1 VQLNCN
7 GFDRHFE
14 QMESRL
20 HTCVVGKLSEK
31 ENQVRVHAK
40 RGVGEEMNSVSVL
53 QSEKKL
59 VDVTGIEPVTLCLH
73 STRLDSIRSLHYFQ
87 LLTFPTNRGTCFSLE
102 AIPNDINT
110 SDSCTLRA
118 QPQVGSED
126 PQLIVRHNAAFVR
139 HE

>member
-1 VQLNCN
+1 LIAILNK
-7 GFDRHFE
+7 
-14 QMESRL
+14 MESRL

-31 ENQVRVHAK
+31 ENQVPVHAK

-53 QSEKKL
+53 QSETRL
-59 VDVTGIEPVTLCLH
+59 VDVTGIEPVPPCLQ
-73 STRLDSIRSLHYFQ
+73 STRLDSIRSLDYFQ

-102 AIPNDINT
+102 AIPNDINK
-110 SDSCTLRA
+110 SDSCALRV

-139 HE
+139 HDG